1 MKCCQCQGI
10 ESLFGKRA
18 AARELRSYR
27 RKGPTKSTRVLLA
40 ALEAAGVDGKS
51 LLDIGGGV
59 GAIQHQLVEAGVTR
73 VTDVDASTAY
83 LEVVEQEAARR
94 GYAERASYHHGD
106 FVELAEQLDA
116 TDIVTLDRV
125 ICCYPDMD
133 ALVGLSS
140 ARARFSYGLVYPRRT
155 WYLKLARPLINAVFR
170 LRRNPFRVFL
180 HKSEDVDA
188 VVRRSGLARASRQ
201 RSGVWNVVVYRR
213 AA

>member
-1 MKCCQCQGI
+1 M
-10 ESLFGKRA
+10 
-18 AARELRSYR
+18 
-27 RKGPTKSTRVLLA
+27 LLA
-40 ALEAAGVDGKS
+40 GLETAGVDGKS

-59 GAIQHQLVEAGVTR
+59 GAIQHGLVEAGVTR

-83 LEVVEQEAARR
+83 LEVVEQEAMRR
-94 GYAERASYHHGD
+94 GYAEHARYHHGD
-106 FVELAEQLDA
+106 FVELAAEIDA
-116 TDIVTLDRV
+116 ADVVTLDRV

-140 ARARFSYGLVYPRRT
+140 ARARFSYGLVFPRRT
-155 WYLKLARPLINAVFR
+155 WYLKLARPLINAIFR

-188 VVRRSGLARASRQ
+188 VVTRNGLSCASRQ